1 MKITDLNKNQK
12 DQLNTLLNNF
22 FSKYLDIFAVT
33 VCTSDGFDL
42 CSVIEGSIQKTRLL
56 EADKISAMSSTMCSL
71 STAASNHILDSDL
84 QNTTI
89 EAEDG
94 SNVILLKVSFIELEC
109 VIFAAATDKVSLAE
123 LRFITK
129 QLANGIE
136 KVT

>member
-12 DQLNTLLNNF
+12 DQLNVLLNNF

-42 CSVIEGSIQKTRLL
+42 SSVIEDSIQKTRLL

-71 STAASNHILDSDL
+71 SAAASNHILDSNL

-94 SNVILLKVSFIELEC
+94 SNIILLKVSFIELEC
-109 VIFAAATDKVSLAE
+109 VIFTAATDKVSLAE

-129 QLANGIE
+129 QLAREIE
-136 KVT
+136 KLA